1 MPFAATDNR
10 PIGGD
15 RIAAGEALTDTLPEP
30 RGRPH
35 RFCRSELAYPK
46 TAGWRVSAGCAA
58 GAAALW
64 L

>member
-1 MPFAATDNR
+1 MRFAATDNR

-15 RIAAGEALTDTLPEP
+15 RIAAGEALTDTLPES

-46 TAGWRVSAGCAA
+46 TAGGGSRPVAPPVPPHYG
-58 GAAALW
+58 
-64 L
+64 